1 MLLADIAFQA
11 IDFDASPQECLA
23 LGRHLGGRAERVAM
37 LVMGEGSTCM
47 TATARRVH
55 ADEARLRDNEVRQA
69 VEEADA
75 EAIARFRPTEFA
87 SSATGR
93 AAWQVLA
100 GAAEAFRFEGQ
111 LHWGEELEG
120 LRYFVVSWT
129 RRDG

>member
-11 IDFDASPQECLA
+11 IDFDASQQECLA
-23 LGRHLGGRAERVAM
+23 LGRDLGGRAERVAM

-47 TATARRVH
+47 TATARRDH
-55 ADEARLRDNEVRQA
+55 GDEPRLRDNKAKQA
-69 VEEADA
+69 LEEADA

-87 SSATGR
+87 ASATGR

-100 GAAEAFRFEGQ
+100 GAAGACRFEAQ
-111 LHWGEELEG
+111 SHWGEELEG

-129 RRDG
+129 RREG